1 MSIFKSINYKI
12 LGYHT
17 NYKKEQKMAYIKLKK
32 LEFSNLFS
40 YGKNNVIN
48 FEKNK
53 ISQLT
58 APNGSGKT
66 SIAMILQ
73 ETLYN
78 KNIKSIKKN
87 DLLNRWSSSKTWS
100 STLYFTTN
108 SKNYEISVKRV
119 GAQTKIQLLEEGVDI
134 SDHKVLDTYKKIQE
148 IVGLDFEV
156 FSQLTYQSSVDLLD
170 FLKAT
175 DTNRKK
181 FLINLF
187 NLEKYVNIGETIK
200 VKLNTTDK
208 ELAKISGELKSIEDF
223 LNNVVIPEKQT
234 EKAVPEI
241 DESLQQRI
249 GVLDEQLKNYFET
262 CKKIDKNNLYIKERE
277 NLRFKIDMPA
287 PLSFDKFNEYTDA
300 KNELRSIQQDIARWK
315 KEMTGL
321 DTNDT
326 CPACGQ
332 SIDNSHATLLIHNN
346 KAKIINAENNY
357 NEKLTQVKEWSDEIK
372 EIETQQKQYELN
384 QSAIEKF
391 ESLSQIIDNS
401 IPVEYPDV
409 DMIQN
414 EKKELLE
421 KYKIQK
427 AVVDEI
433 VEFNKQVGV
442 NNAKVEA
449 LEEQKTDF
457 INRQALVKNDTVV
470 LQNSLNNLNILKKA
484 FSTSGIVA
492 FKLENLTKELQN
504 SINYYLSLLSDGQ
517 FQVKFTL
524 DREKLNIIVV
534 NNGVST
540 PIETVS
546 GGEFSRIQTAILLA
560 IRNLLS
566 KLGGS
571 SINLLFLDEITGVL
585 DDEGKEKLI
594 EVLQIEENLNV
605 FLISHD
611 FTHPLID
618 QIQITKNNNISSI
631 EV

>member
-1 MSIFKSINYKI
+1 MSNI
-12 LGYHT
+12 T
-17 NYKKEQKMAYIKLKK
+17 LKH
-32 LEFSNLFS
+32 LQFSNMFS
-40 YGKNNVIN
+40 YGTDN
-48 FEKNK
+48 ELELDQSK
-53 ISQLT
+53 ITQLT
-58 APNGSGKT
+58 APNGSGKS
-66 SIAMILQ
+66 SIAMIIQ
-73 ETLYN
+73 EILFN
-78 KNIKSIKKN
+78 KNVKGIKKI
-87 DLLNRWSSSKTWS
+87 DILNRWSKDKQWTGSLEFDISEVNYKVNVQRSGS
-100 STLYFTTN
+100 ST
-108 SKNYEISVKRV
+108 KV
-119 GAQTKIQLLEEGVDI
+119 QLLKSGVDI

-148 IVGLDFEV
+148 ILGLNFEI
-156 FSQLTYQSSVDLLD
+156 FSQLTYQSSVDLLE

-187 NLEKYVNIGETIK
+187 NLEKYINIGETIK
-200 VKLNTTDK
+200 VKLSTTDK

-241 DESLQQRI
+241 DDSLQQRI

-277 NLRFKIDMPA
+277 SLRFKIDMPA
-287 PLSFDKFNEYTDA
+287 PSYFSKFNEYTDA

-346 KAKIINAENNY
+346 KAKITDAENNY

-372 EIETQQKQYELN
+372 EIEAQQKQYETN

-427 AVVDEI
+427 ALVDEI

-457 INRQALVKNDTVV
+457 INRQALVKNDTLV

-534 NNGVST
+534 NN
-540 PIETVS
+540 
-546 GGEFSRIQTAILLA
+546 
-560 IRNLLS
+560 
-566 KLGGS
+566 
-571 SINLLFLDEITGVL
+571 
-585 DDEGKEKLI
+585 
-594 EVLQIEENLNV
+594 
-605 FLISHD
+605 
-611 FTHPLID
+611 
-618 QIQITKNNNISSI
+618 
-631 EV
+631 

>member
-1 MSIFKSINYKI
+1 
-12 LGYHT
+12 
-17 NYKKEQKMAYIKLKK
+17 MAYIKLKK

-73 ETLYN
+73 ETLFN

-457 INRQALVKNDTVV
+457 INRQALVKNDTLV

>member
-1 MSIFKSINYKI
+1 MSIFKSTDYKI
-12 LGYHT
+12 PGYHT
-17 NYKKEQKMAYIKLKK
+17 NYKKEQKVAYIKLKK

-100 STLYFTTN
+100 STLHFTTN
-108 SKNYEISVKRV
+108 AKNYEISVKRI

-134 SDHKVLDTYKKIQE
+134 SDHKVLDTYKKIQA

-200 VKLNTTDK
+200 VKLSTTDK

-241 DESLQQRI
+241 DDSLQQRI

-277 NLRFKIDMPA
+277 SLRFKIDMPA
-287 PLSFDKFNEYTDA
+287 PSSFSKFNEYTDA

-346 KAKIINAENNY
+346 KAKITDAENNY

-372 EIETQQKQYELN
+372 EIEAQQKQYETN

-427 AVVDEI
+427 ALVDEI

-457 INRQALVKNDTVV
+457 INRQALVKNDTLV

-585 DDEGKEKLI
+585 DDEGKDKLI
-594 EVLQIEENLNV
+594 EVLQSENDLNV

-618 QIQITKNNNISSI
+618 KISIVKNDNISSI
-631 EV
+631 Q

>member
-1 MSIFKSINYKI
+1 
-12 LGYHT
+12 
-17 NYKKEQKMAYIKLKK
+17 MAYIKLKK

-73 ETLYN
+73 ETLFN

-234 EKAVPEI
+234 EKAVPDI

-372 EIETQQKQYELN
+372 EIETQQKRYELN

-409 DMIQN
+409 DMIQK

-457 INRQALVKNDTVV
+457 INRQALVKNDTLV

>member
-1 MSIFKSINYKI
+1 
-12 LGYHT
+12 
-17 NYKKEQKMAYIKLKK
+17 
-32 LEFSNLFS
+32 
-40 YGKNNVIN
+40 
-48 FEKNK
+48 
-53 ISQLT
+53 
-58 APNGSGKT
+58 
-66 SIAMILQ
+66 
-73 ETLYN
+73 
-78 KNIKSIKKN
+78 
-87 DLLNRWSSSKTWS
+87 
-100 STLYFTTN
+100 
-108 SKNYEISVKRV
+108 
-119 GAQTKIQLLEEGVDI
+119 
-134 SDHKVLDTYKKIQE
+134 
-148 IVGLDFEV
+148 
-156 FSQLTYQSSVDLLD
+156 
-170 FLKAT
+170 
-175 DTNRKK
+175 
-181 FLINLF
+181 
-187 NLEKYVNIGETIK
+187 
-200 VKLNTTDK
+200 
-208 ELAKISGELKSIEDF
+208 
-223 LNNVVIPEKQT
+223 
-234 EKAVPEI
+234 VPDI

-372 EIETQQKQYELN
+372 EIETQQKRYELN

-409 DMIQN
+409 DMIQK

-457 INRQALVKNDTVV
+457 INRQALVKNDTLV

>member
-1 MSIFKSINYKI
+1 
-12 LGYHT
+12 
-17 NYKKEQKMAYIKLKK
+17 MAYIKLKK

-73 ETLYN
+73 ETLFN

>member
-1 MSIFKSINYKI
+1 V
-12 LGYHT
+12 
-17 NYKKEQKMAYIKLKK
+17 AYIKLKK

-100 STLYFTTN
+100 STLHFTTN

-134 SDHKVLDTYKKIQE
+134 SDHKVLDTYKKIQS
-148 IVGLDFEV
+148 IIGLDFEV

-200 VKLNTTDK
+200 IKLNTTDK
-208 ELAKISGELKSIEDF
+208 ELAKVGGELKSIEDF

-241 DESLQQRI
+241 DDSLQQRI
-249 GVLDEQLKNYFET
+249 GVLDEQLRNYFET

-277 NLRFKIDMPA
+277 SLRFKIDMPA
-287 PLSFDKFNEYTDA
+287 PSSFNYFSEYTDA

-315 KEMTGL
+315 QEMTGL

-346 KAKIINAENNY
+346 KIKITNAEKSY

-372 EIETQQKQYELN
+372 EIEAQQKQYETN

-391 ESLSQIIDNS
+391 ESLSQIIDKS

-427 AVVDEI
+427 SIVDEI

-457 INRQALVKNDTVV
+457 INRQALVKNDTLV

-524 DREKLNIIVV
+524 DKEKLNIIVV

-594 EVLQIEENLNV
+594 EVLQTEENLNV

>member
-1 MSIFKSINYKI
+1 
-12 LGYHT
+12 
-17 NYKKEQKMAYIKLKK
+17 MAYIKLKK

-100 STLYFTTN
+100 STLHFTTN

-134 SDHKVLDTYKKIQE
+134 SDHKVLDTYKKIQS
-148 IVGLDFEV
+148 IIGLDFEV

-200 VKLNTTDK
+200 IKLSTTDK
-208 ELAKISGELKSIEDF
+208 ELAKVGGELKSIEDF
-223 LNNVVIPEKQT
+223 LNNVVIPEKQI
-234 EKAVPEI
+234 EKPVPEI

-277 NLRFKIDMPA
+277 SLRFKIDMPA
-287 PLSFDKFNEYTDA
+287 PSSFNYFSEYTDA

-315 KEMTGL
+315 QEMTGL

-332 SIDNSHATLLIHNN
+332 SIDNSHVTLLIHNN
-346 KAKIINAENNY
+346 KIKITNAEKSY

-372 EIETQQKQYELN
+372 EIEAQQKQYETN

-391 ESLSQIIDNS
+391 ESLSQIIDKS

-409 DMIQN
+409 DRIQN

-427 AVVDEI
+427 SIVDEI

-457 INRQALVKNDTVV
+457 INRQALVKNDTLV

-524 DREKLNIIVV
+524 DKEKLNIIVV

-594 EVLQIEENLNV
+594 EVLQTEENLNV

>member
-1 MSIFKSINYKI
+1 V
-12 LGYHT
+12 
-17 NYKKEQKMAYIKLKK
+17 AYIKLKK

-100 STLYFTTN
+100 STLHFTTN

-134 SDHKVLDTYKKIQE
+134 SDHKVLDTYKKIQS
-148 IVGLDFEV
+148 IIGLDFEV

-200 VKLNTTDK
+200 IKLSTTDK
-208 ELAKISGELKSIEDF
+208 ELAKVGGELKSIEDF
-223 LNNVVIPEKQT
+223 LNNVVIPEKQI
-234 EKAVPEI
+234 EKPVPEI

-277 NLRFKIDMPA
+277 SLRFKIDMPA
-287 PLSFDKFNEYTDA
+287 PSSFNYFSEYTDA

-315 KEMTGL
+315 QEMTGL

-346 KAKIINAENNY
+346 KIKITNAEKSY

-372 EIETQQKQYELN
+372 EIEAQQKQYETN

-391 ESLSQIIDNS
+391 ESLSQIIDNN

-409 DMIQN
+409 DRIQN

-427 AVVDEI
+427 SIVDEI

-457 INRQALVKNDTVV
+457 INRQALVKNDTLV

-524 DREKLNIIVV
+524 DKEKLNIIVV

-594 EVLQIEENLNV
+594 EVLQTEENLNV

>member
-1 MSIFKSINYKI
+1 
-12 LGYHT
+12 
-17 NYKKEQKMAYIKLKK
+17 MAYIKLKK

-100 STLYFTTN
+100 STLHFTTN

-134 SDHKVLDTYKKIQE
+134 SDHKVLDTYKKIQS

-200 VKLNTTDK
+200 IKLNTTDK
-208 ELAKISGELKSIEDF
+208 ELAKVGGELKSIEDF
-223 LNNVVIPEKQT
+223 LNNVVIPEKQI
-234 EKAVPEI
+234 EKPVPEI

-277 NLRFKIDMPA
+277 SLRFKIDMPA
-287 PLSFDKFNEYTDA
+287 PSSFNYFSEYTDA

-315 KEMTGL
+315 QEMTGL

-332 SIDNSHATLLIHNN
+332 SIDNSHVTLLIHNN
-346 KAKIINAENNY
+346 KIKITNAEKSY

-372 EIETQQKQYELN
+372 EIEAQQKQYETN

-391 ESLSQIIDNS
+391 ESLSQIIDNN

-409 DMIQN
+409 DRIQN

-427 AVVDEI
+427 SIVDEI

-457 INRQALVKNDTVV
+457 INRQALVKNDTLV

-524 DREKLNIIVV
+524 DKEKLNIIVV

-594 EVLQIEENLNV
+594 EVLQTEENLNV

>member
-1 MSIFKSINYKI
+1 
-12 LGYHT
+12 
-17 NYKKEQKMAYIKLKK
+17 MAYIKLKK

-87 DLLNRWSSSKTWS
+87 DLLNRWSNSKTWS

-457 INRQALVKNDTVV
+457 INRQALVKNDTLV

>member
-1 MSIFKSINYKI
+1 
-12 LGYHT
+12 
-17 NYKKEQKMAYIKLKK
+17 MAYIKLKK

-73 ETLYN
+73 ETLFN

-87 DLLNRWSSSKTWS
+87 DLLNRWSNSKTWS

-200 VKLNTTDK
+200 IKLSTTDK
-208 ELAKISGELKSIEDF
+208 ELAKVSGELKSIEDF
-223 LNNVVIPEKQT
+223 LNNVVIPKKQI

-277 NLRFKIDMPA
+277 SLRFKIDMPA
-287 PLSFDKFNEYTDA
+287 PSSFNNFNEYTDA

-315 KEMTGL
+315 QEMTGL

-346 KAKIINAENNY
+346 KAKITDAEKSY

-372 EIETQQKQYELN
+372 EIEAQQKQYEIN

-391 ESLSQIIDNS
+391 ESLSQIIDKS

-457 INRQALVKNDTVV
+457 INRQALVKNDTLV

-524 DREKLNIIVV
+524 DKEKLNIIVV

-594 EVLQIEENLNV
+594 EVLQTEENLNV

-631 EV
+631 EA

>member
-1 MSIFKSINYKI
+1 
-12 LGYHT
+12 
-17 NYKKEQKMAYIKLKK
+17 MAYIKLKK

-100 STLYFTTN
+100 STLHFTTN
-108 SKNYEISVKRV
+108 AKNYEISVKRI

-134 SDHKVLDTYKKIQE
+134 SDHKVLDTYKKIQA

-200 VKLNTTDK
+200 VKLSTTDK

-277 NLRFKIDMPA
+277 SLRFKIDMPA
-287 PLSFDKFNEYTDA
+287 PSSFSKFNEYTDA

-346 KAKIINAENNY
+346 KAKITDAENNY

-372 EIETQQKQYELN
+372 EIEAQQKQYETN

-427 AVVDEI
+427 ALVDEI

-457 INRQALVKNDTVV
+457 INRQALVKNDTLV

>member
-1 MSIFKSINYKI
+1 
-12 LGYHT
+12 
-17 NYKKEQKMAYIKLKK
+17 
-32 LEFSNLFS
+32 
-40 YGKNNVIN
+40 
-48 FEKNK
+48 
-53 ISQLT
+53 
-58 APNGSGKT
+58 
-66 SIAMILQ
+66 
-73 ETLYN
+73 
-78 KNIKSIKKN
+78 
-87 DLLNRWSSSKTWS
+87 
-100 STLYFTTN
+100 
-108 SKNYEISVKRV
+108 
-119 GAQTKIQLLEEGVDI
+119 
-134 SDHKVLDTYKKIQE
+134 
-148 IVGLDFEV
+148 
-156 FSQLTYQSSVDLLD
+156 
-170 FLKAT
+170 
-175 DTNRKK
+175 
-181 FLINLF
+181 
-187 NLEKYVNIGETIK
+187 
-200 VKLNTTDK
+200 
-208 ELAKISGELKSIEDF
+208 
-223 LNNVVIPEKQT
+223 
-234 EKAVPEI
+234 
-241 DESLQQRI
+241 
-249 GVLDEQLKNYFET
+249 
-262 CKKIDKNNLYIKERE
+262 
-277 NLRFKIDMPA
+277 MPA
-287 PLSFDKFNEYTDA
+287 PSSFDKFSEYTDA

-315 KEMTGL
+315 QEMTGL

-346 KAKIINAENNY
+346 KIKITNAEKSY

-372 EIETQQKQYELN
+372 EIEAQQKQYETN

-391 ESLSQIIDNS
+391 ESLSQIIDNN

-409 DMIQN
+409 DRIQN

-427 AVVDEI
+427 SIVDEI

-457 INRQALVKNDTVV
+457 INRQALVKNDTLV

-524 DREKLNIIVV
+524 DKEKLNIIVV

-594 EVLQIEENLNV
+594 EVLQTEENLNV